1 MGFRIFNDD
10 DGLRDA
16 QSQLEAVKTD
26 LEQTGKALNTLIL
39 EMEQTWTGDAAVEYI
54 SRLRQQLDEVCKLFD
69 ITDILSQTANERAIE
84 MENTDNWFSNMI
96 NGLVNTFLSG
106 VKRFLSVFG
115 INL

>member
-1 MGFRIFNDD
+1 MGFRIITDFDGIND
-10 DGLRDA
+10 A
-16 QSQLEAVKTD
+16 KSQLDAVKSD
-26 LEQTGKALNTLIL
+26 LETTGRNLNSLIN

-54 SRLRQQLDEVCKLFD
+54 SRLRRQLDEVCRLFD

-106 VKRFLSVFG
+106 VRRFLSVFG